1 MKQIIITTLTVLFF
15 TFSSVAQ
22 DIGIKTNTAYWATT
36 TPNLGLEI
44 GLGKRSTFELAGG
57 FNPFK
62 FADSK
67 RVKHWLIQPEFR
79 YWTCERFNGHFFGLH
94 GHGSQFNVGGWD
106 IPVGRLDAF
115 KDRRYQGYLYGGG
128 LSYGYQWVMSPRW
141 NFELSLGAGYARI
154 HYEEYP
160 CQNCGTM
167 LDEGDYDYFGV
178 TKAAVSLIYFI
189 K

>member
-1 MKQIIITTLTVLFF
+1 MKKITITTLTIFLF
-15 TFSSVAQ
+15 TFSSIAQ
-22 DIGIKTNTAYWATT
+22 NIGVKTNFAYWATT

-44 GLGKRSTFELAGG
+44 GLGKKSTLELAGG

-67 RVKHWLIQPEFR
+67 RVKHWLIQPEYR

-94 GHGSQFNVGGWD
+94 GHGAQFNVGGWD
-106 IPVGRLDAF
+106 IPIGRLKEL
-115 KDRRYQGYLYGGG
+115 KDFRYQGHLYGGG

-141 NFELSLGAGYARI
+141 NFELNIGAGYARI
-154 HYEEYP
+154 HYEKYP
-160 CQNCGTM
+160 CQSCGTM

>member
-1 MKQIIITTLTVLFF
+1 MKKISITTLIVLFF

-106 IPVGRLDAF
+106 IPFGRLDAF

-141 NFELSLGAGYARI
+141 NFELNLGAGYARI